1 MRLNLLDF
9 EADARAILP
18 ASAFDY
24 IAGGAADE
32 LSLGRA
38 RSVFDQLALRPRVLV
53 DVTTCDTSTTVLGE
67 ALRYPILVAPSGDH
81 GIAHRHGEQETARG
95 VATADTVMIVSC
107 GSTFSLEEIA
117 AAAPEG
123 VRWLHLPLFRDRGV
137 AAEIMRRAEDSGYRA
152 FCLTVD
158 HKVTA
163 LRERNVRNAWV
174 SPPTANLRGLLDL
187 ETANWSNASN
197 DRRAAQVFDRAA
209 TWSYV
214 EDMVAATSLPLV
226 VKGVLRGDDA
236 RRAAEVGA
244 RAVVV
249 SDHGARQLDT
259 ALAPIEVLP
268 EIAEAVGT
276 AVEVYL
282 DGGVRRGTDIVKALA
297 LGARAVLLG
306 RPIIYGL
313 AVNGADGVRDVLHIL
328 RHELTVAMA
337 MCGLPNLSAIGPD
350 LVAIESP
357 LLRRLGAQS

>member
-1 MRLNLLDF
+1 MCCAATTR
-9 EADARAILP
+9 DAR
-18 ASAFDY
+18 
-24 IAGGAADE
+24 
-32 LSLGRA
+32 
-38 RSVFDQLALRPRVLV
+38 LA
-53 DVTTCDTSTTVLGE
+53 
-67 ALRYPILVAPSGDH
+67 
-81 GIAHRHGEQETARG
+81 
-95 VATADTVMIVSC
+95 
-107 GSTFSLEEIA
+107 
-117 AAAPEG
+117 
-123 VRWLHLPLFRDRGV
+123 
-137 AAEIMRRAEDSGYRA
+137 
-152 FCLTVD
+152 
-158 HKVTA
+158 
-163 LRERNVRNAWV
+163 
-174 SPPTANLRGLLDL
+174 
-187 ETANWSNASN
+187 
-197 DRRAAQVFDRAA
+197 
-209 TWSYV
+209 
-214 EDMVAATSLPLV
+214 
-226 VKGVLRGDDA
+226 
-236 RRAAEVGA
+236 GA